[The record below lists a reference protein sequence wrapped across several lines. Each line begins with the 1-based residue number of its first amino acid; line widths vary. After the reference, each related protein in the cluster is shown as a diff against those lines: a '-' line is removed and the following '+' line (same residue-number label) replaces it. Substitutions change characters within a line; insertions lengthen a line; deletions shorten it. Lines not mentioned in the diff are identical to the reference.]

1 MGSLRDQGLINSNPG
16 FTGVSIHRLVQSA
29 FLNDL
34 TDETAQRFFD
44 LAVTLVHH
52 AFPKQVEGRPLHLYW
67 DKCHIF
73 IQHGVWLANVYADSL
88 TSNRKLHPSQKFSEL
103 LSNCIWYLVE
113 TGQHSEVQRISEIVL
128 KAIDPTTYLY
138 AHLHNSLLATA
149 WLKNDLR
156 NAFAH
161 SDVVLSAMKPHR
173 EETSEEYVGI
183 LSNQANLL
191 ASNRD
196 DEKALQLLLQVE
208 DTRRQFHLP
217 ENIALAFVNLAI
229 GRLRCRMGDLKDA
242 EVRFYNAREIVRR
255 EHGENG
261 QYMQHLLTPPPSKT
275 KGGNSRMRNV
285 KLYSRVQEEK
295 KQECCEN

>member
-1 MGSLRDQGLINSNPG
+1 MLSRNKWKVARSISTGTSVTSSFSMASGSPT
-16 FTGVSIHRLVQSA
+16 F
-29 FLNDL
+29 
-34 TDETAQRFFD
+34 
-44 LAVTLVHH
+44 
-52 AFPKQVEGRPLHLYW
+52 
-67 DKCHIF
+67 
-73 IQHGVWLANVYADSL
+73 
-88 TSNRKLHPSQKFSEL
+88 
-103 LSNCIWYLVE
+103 E
-113 TGQHSEVQRISEIVL
+113 TGQHSEVQSISEIVL

-261 QYMQHLLTPPPSKT
+261 QYMQ
-275 KGGNSRMRNV
+275 
-285 KLYSRVQEEK
+285 Q
-295 KQECCEN
+295 